1 MLFLIKKNIKNI
13 KDNYGLSD
21 KEAAQFYWN
30 DPKTTDLIKFIINRY
45 QKYFPTLNAYSAYQ
59 LLKNQ
64 TDEIAVGNPIFMLM
78 HDLIHQVI
86 EPKFIENLETQD
98 DIKSLL
104 DELNEDLASIL
115 SNFQPIPRVSQGLFS
130 YIENIFYEKFDTR
143 LKQDIERPSVIPA
156 EEIEIYLKSTIE
168 KTFAH
173 IKLEL
178 RNKINKLET
187 KPERMARIKLNP
199 GFDRKIKQLVDGF
212 LSRIKHSMMSQV
224 AGIVANLHNKFRPQD
239 KIKQIGVIKSK
250 YKIWEQ
256 FDLGYLMEEWYDK
269 LKESS
274 ILPQT
279 ESSALSQWLRECL
292 SKMDEVANYFENSY
306 DEEYEEIE

>member
-1 MLFLIKKNIKNI
+1 
-13 KDNYGLSD
+13 
-21 KEAAQFYWN
+21 
-30 DPKTTDLIKFIINRY
+30 
-45 QKYFPTLNAYSAYQ
+45 
-59 LLKNQ
+59 
-64 TDEIAVGNPIFMLM
+64 
-78 HDLIHQVI
+78 
-86 EPKFIENLETQD
+86 
-98 DIKSLL
+98 
-104 DELNEDLASIL
+104 
-115 SNFQPIPRVSQGLFS
+115 
-130 YIENIFYEKFDTR
+130 
-143 LKQDIERPSVIPA
+143 
-156 EEIEIYLKSTIE
+156 
-168 KTFAH
+168 
-173 IKLEL
+173 
-178 RNKINKLET
+178 
-187 KPERMARIKLNP
+187 MARIKLNP

>member
-104 DELNEDLASIL
+104 DELN
-115 SNFQPIPRVSQGLFS
+115 
-130 YIENIFYEKFDTR
+130 
-143 LKQDIERPSVIPA
+143 
-156 EEIEIYLKSTIE
+156 
-168 KTFAH
+168 
-173 IKLEL
+173 
-178 RNKINKLET
+178 
-187 KPERMARIKLNP
+187 
-199 GFDRKIKQLVDGF
+199 
-212 LSRIKHSMMSQV
+212 
-224 AGIVANLHNKFRPQD
+224 
-239 KIKQIGVIKSK
+239 
-250 YKIWEQ
+250 
-256 FDLGYLMEEWYDK
+256 
-269 LKESS
+269 
-274 ILPQT
+274 
-279 ESSALSQWLRECL
+279 
-292 SKMDEVANYFENSY
+292 
-306 DEEYEEIE
+306 